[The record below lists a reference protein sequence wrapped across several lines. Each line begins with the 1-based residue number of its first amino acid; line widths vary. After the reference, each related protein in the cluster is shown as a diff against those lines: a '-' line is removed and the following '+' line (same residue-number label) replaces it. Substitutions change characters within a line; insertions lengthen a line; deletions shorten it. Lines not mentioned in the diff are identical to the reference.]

1 MKKRK
6 LKQKIAL
13 FGVFLMLVTTII
25 PSPFTMIANASGIMA
40 AGTKFVNEYIALTDT
55 NIFSVSSAEDINDSI
70 NQELETAIS
79 NYAPQLTLD
88 DVLKA
93 SIEHSDS
100 SLILAKTS
108 ALEYPHNF
116 TTQDTTS
123 SFFTFPGTKN
133 LSSIKGTVTY
143 NDLVLT
149 QCLKLETGTQ
159 IVFTAPT
166 NGNFTMV
173 FNPQNGAVNIKVNGT
188 KITGDA
194 TTGIIT
200 IQVLAGTTY
209 TLEKADTANL
219 FYMSL
224 VIGNTTP
231 TVTPTVKP
239 TTTPTGTPTPTVKPT
254 TTPTPP
260 AQVDGDIYV
269 APNGS
274 QSGQGTYNDP
284 MGFTS
289 ALTKIKAGKT
299 IWMLPGT
306 YNFSETIVVE
316 KSNSGSAG
324 AYKTISKYGGNVTFN
339 FSGQALST
347 SNRGVVQA
355 GNYWKWYGID
365 IKGAGDNGMLL
376 SGNYNIIELCQFYEN
391 RDSGLQ
397 LSRFDTSASS
407 ISQWPSY
414 NLIKNCTAFNNSD
427 VTGENADGFAAK
439 LTCGE
444 GNVFDGCM
452 AYNNSDDGWD
462 LYAKSDTGPIGVVTI
477 RNSIAFRNGKLTNGS
492 GSASGDMNGFK
503 LGGSG
508 VGTPHIIENSMAFEN
523 GAHGFTDNNNPSAIK
538 FKNITSF
545 NNSIYSGSN
554 KANFQINRANGP
566 SVYNAIGISTN
577 TIATDK
583 ITSAIGSRIIYMNG
597 GKYYEY
603 EGAVGSAF
611 DTDNKVGT
619 VITPVA
625 SNIFV
630 STTAP
635 NTSTNFH
642 TVWRNSDGSINT
654 GGFLQIKSS
663 SKYATFSTEGKEI
676 GAVFK

>member
-1 MKKRK
+1 MKKRNF
-6 LKQKIAL
+6 KQKTAL
-13 FGVFLMLVTTII
+13 FLAFLMLVTIMT
-25 PSPFTMIANASGIMA
+25 PSPLTRIANASGIMT
-40 AGTKFVNEYIALTDT
+40 AGTKYVNENIALTNT
-55 NIFSVSSAEDINDSI
+55 NIFSVDSAENSKDSFS
-70 NQELETAIS
+70 QELETAIQ
-79 NYAPQLTLD
+79 NYTSRLILD
-88 DVLKA
+88 DVLEA
-93 SIEHSDS
+93 DVEHSES
-100 SLILAKTS
+100 TLILAEAA
-108 ALEYPHNF
+108 ALEYSHNF
-116 TTQDTTS
+116 TTQNTTS
-123 SFFTFPGTKN
+123 SFFSFPGTKN
-133 LSSIKGTVTY
+133 LSTIKGTVTY
-143 NDLVLT
+143 NGLNLT
-149 QCLKLETGTQ
+149 QCLKIESGTQ
-159 IVFTAPT
+159 IVFTPPS
-166 NGNFTMV
+166 NGNLTLV
-173 FNPQNGAVNIKVNGT
+173 FNPQNGSVNIKINGT
-188 KITGDA
+188 KITGDV
-194 TTGIIT
+194 TTGILT
-200 IQVLAGTTY
+200 SQVIGGTTY

-224 VIGNTTP
+224 AVGNTT
-231 TVTPTVKP
+231 TP
-239 TTTPTGTPTPTVKPT
+239 TTTPTTIPTATPTAKPT
-254 TTPTPP
+254 ATPTPP
-260 AQVDGDIYV
+260 AQADGDIYV
-269 APNGS
+269 SPNGT

-284 MGFTS
+284 MAFTS

-306 YNFSETIVVE
+306 YNFSETIVIE
-316 KSNSGSAG
+316 KSNSGSSS
-324 AYKTISKYGGNVTFN
+324 AYKTISKYGGSVILN
-339 FSGQALST
+339 FSSQALST
-347 SNRGVVQA
+347 TNRGIVQA

-376 SGNYNIIELCQFYEN
+376 SGNNNIIELCQFYEN
-391 RDSGLQ
+391 RDTGLQ
-397 LSRFDTSASS
+397 LSRYDTSATS
-407 ISQWPSY
+407 ISQWPSN

-427 VTGENADGFAAK
+427 ASGENADGFAAK

-508 VGTPHIIENSMAFEN
+508 VGTPHIVENCMAFEN

-554 KANFQINRANGP
+554 KANFQINRASGP

-577 TIATDK
+577 TIASDK
-583 ITSAIGSRIIYMNG
+583 ITSAIGARIIYMNS

-603 EGAVGSAF
+603 EGSVGSAF
-611 DTDNKVGT
+611 DTDKKVGT
-619 VITPVA
+619 VITPVV

-642 TVWRNSDGSINT
+642 TAWRNSDGSINT
-654 GGFLQIKSS
+654 GGFLQIKAS

-676 GAVFK
+676 GAVFNK